1 MPQSK
6 NKWNLPCLWPV
17 SYYQMA
23 YHWLF
28 TTVQCQE
35 SIIHVRSTHQ
45 SQHSFHHKTFFF
57 HQSKCPKQGDL
68 NHHSPLKISH
78 KTTHFIGVCCCLT
91 ITLYWLKKMESDQ
104 SITITKATHFQL
116 LQQLK
121 SIQRMSQ
128 MHSCPY
134 KQQETR
140 HYVRA
145 LEEKYHWN

>member
-6 NKWNLPCLWPV
+6 NKWNLPWLWPV

-91 ITLYWLKKMESDQ
+91 ITLHWLKKWSQTNQLQ
-104 SITITKATHFQL
+104 SQKPLTFNCFSSWRVFKECHKCIVVPINSKKQD
-116 LQQLK
+116 
-121 SIQRMSQ
+121 IMSG
-128 MHSCPY
+128 H
-134 KQQETR
+134 
-140 HYVRA
+140 
-145 LEEKYHWN
+145 